1 MHTVIDIF
9 KMKITDNFSRKE
21 FDCKDGT
28 NVPKEYMDNLQELCN
43 NLEVL
48 RDYLNSPISITGSGY
63 RTESHNKKVGGVAK
77 NSQHLYAKAADINA
91 KGYTPKRLYEAIET
105 LIGLGR
111 MKQGG
116 LGLYKTFVHYDIRG
130 TKARW

>member
-1 MHTVIDIF
+1 
-9 KMKITDNFSRKE
+9 MKITDNFSRKE

-28 NVPKEYMDNLQELCN
+28 NVPKELLDNLKLLCN

-48 RDYLNSPISITGSGY
+48 RNELKAPVSITGSGY
-63 RTESHNKKVGGVAK
+63 RTESHNKKVGGAK
-77 NSQHLYAKAADINA
+77 NSQHLYAKAADINV
-91 KGYTPKRLYEAIET
+91 KGYTPKEVFDTIEK
-105 LIGLGR
+105 LIGLGK

-116 LGLYKTFVHYDIRG
+116 LGLYKTFVHYDVRG

>member
-1 MHTVIDIF
+1 
-9 KMKITDNFSRKE
+9 MKITDNFSRKE

-28 NVPKEYMDNLQELCN
+28 NVPKELLDNLKLLCN

-48 RDYLNSPISITGSGY
+48 RNELKAPVSITGSGY
-63 RTESHNKKVGGVAK
+63 RTESHNKKVKGVK

-91 KGYTPKRLYEAIET
+91 KGYTPKEVFDTIEK
-105 LIGLGR
+105 LIGLGK

-116 LGLYKTFVHYDIRG
+116 LGLYKTFVHYDVRG